1 MPAGTK
7 EALNTVEIQN
17 FLNRVKAAEDMKEG
31 RIVLSM
37 PEAKRL
43 STNLSLLLARLVVSQ
58 QETIDAL
65 VQVKQAETVE
75 VEMDGG
81 EFFDKGGE

>member
-7 EALNTVEIQN
+7 EALNTIEIQN
-17 FLNRVKAAEDMKEG
+17 FLNRVKAADDLNKG
-31 RIVLSM
+31 RITLSM
-37 PEAKRL
+37 SEAKRL
-43 STNLSLLLARLVVSQ
+43 STNLSLVLARLVVSQ

-65 VQVKQAETVE
+65 VKVKQAETVE

-81 EFFDKGGE
+81 DFFENGGE

>member
-1 MPAGTK
+1 
-7 EALNTVEIQN
+7 
-17 FLNRVKAAEDMKEG
+17 
-31 RIVLSM
+31 M

>member
-31 RIVLSM
+31 RIVLTMS
-37 PEAKRL
+37 EAKRL
-43 STNLSLLLARLVVSQ
+43 STNLSLVLARLVVSQ

-65 VQVKQAETVE
+65 TQVKASETVE

-81 EFFDKGGE
+81 EFFNNGGE

>member
-7 EALNTVEIQN
+7 EALNTIEIQN
-17 FLNRVKAAEDMKEG
+17 FLNRVKAADDLNEG
-31 RIVLSM
+31 RITLSM
-37 PEAKRL
+37 SEAKRL
-43 STNLSLLLARLVVSQ
+43 STNLSLVLARLVVSQ

-65 VQVKQAETVE
+65 VKVKQAETVE

-81 EFFDKGGE
+81 DFFENGGE

>member
-1 MPAGTK
+1 MPARTK
-7 EALNTVEIQN
+7 EALNTIEIQN
-17 FLNRVKAAEDMKEG
+17 LLNRVKAADDMNEG
-31 RIVLSM
+31 RIVLTM

-43 STNLSLLLARLVVSQ
+43 STNLSLVLARLVVSQ

-65 VQVKQAETVE
+65 TQVKESETVE

-81 EFFDKGGE
+81 EFFDNGGE

>member
-43 STNLSLLLARLVVSQ
+43 STNLSLILLSL
-58 QETIDAL
+58 IHI
-65 VQVKQAETVE
+65 
-75 VEMDGG
+75 
-81 EFFDKGGE
+81 

>member
-31 RIVLSM
+31 RIVLTMS
-37 PEAKRL
+37 EAKRL
-43 STNLSLLLARLVVSQ
+43 STNLSLVLARLVVSQ

-65 VQVKQAETVE
+65 TQVKASETEE

-81 EFFDKGGE
+81 EFFDNGGE

>member
-43 STNLSLLLARLVVSQ
+43 STNLSLILARLVVSQ

-65 VQVKQAETVE
+65 TKVKESATVE

>member
-31 RIVLSM
+31 IIVLTMS
-37 PEAKRL
+37 EAKRL
-43 STNLSLLLARLVVSQ
+43 STNLSLVLARLVVSQ

-65 VQVKQAETVE
+65 TQVKASETVE

-81 EFFDKGGE
+81 EFFDNGGE

>member
-1 MPAGTK
+1 MPARTK
-7 EALNTVEIQN
+7 EALNTIEIQN
-17 FLNRVKAAEDMKEG
+17 FLNRVKAADDMNEG
-31 RIVLSM
+31 RIVLTM

-43 STNLSLLLARLVVSQ
+43 STNLSLVLARLVVSQ

-65 VQVKQAETVE
+65 TQVKESETVE

-81 EFFDKGGE
+81 EFF

>member
-1 MPAGTK
+1 MPARTK
-7 EALNTVEIQN
+7 EALNTIEIQN
-17 FLNRVKAAEDMKEG
+17 FLNRVKAADDMNEG
-31 RIVLSM
+31 RIVLTM

-43 STNLSLLLARLVVSQ
+43 STNLSLVLARLVVSQ

-65 VQVKQAETVE
+65 TQVKESETVE

-81 EFFDKGGE
+81 EFFDNGGE

>member
-43 STNLSLLLARLVVSQ
+43 STNLSKKNIVSSR
-58 QETIDAL
+58 I
-65 VQVKQAETVE
+65 
-75 VEMDGG
+75 
-81 EFFDKGGE
+81 

>member
-31 RIVLSM
+31 RIVLTMS
-37 PEAKRL
+37 EAKRL
-43 STNLSLLLARLVVSQ
+43 STNLSLVLARLVVPQ

-65 VQVKQAETVE
+65 TQVKASETVE

-81 EFFDKGGE
+81 EFFDNGGE